1 MSELMGR
8 SSPSCTKMYSA
19 YRPIS
24 FERDMSRITPEE
36 AIQNAR
42 TKFGFDKSTR
52 GNAWQV
58 RHLDRPS
65 EAYYLIELGASDA
78 AVGIATIDADT
89 GEVGVYA
96 ALPGLGAHIAV
107 DAQMAIELANGEK
120 GAQAELVWKPCSAS
134 RSPLYPFW
142 EVRTTSGIKYV
153 DQQRR
158 VVDKLEPTRPGG

>member
-24 FERDMSRITPEE
+24 FESDMVRITPEQ

-42 TKFGFDKSTR
+42 TKFGFDKATH
-52 GNAWQV
+52 GNAWKV
-58 RHLDRPS
+58 RRLDRPS
-65 EAYYLIELGASDA
+65 EAYYLIELGARDA
-78 AVGIATIDADT
+78 VVGIAIVDVDT

-96 ALPGLGAHIAV
+96 ALPGLGVHMAV

-120 GAQAELVWKPCSAS
+120 GSQAELVWKPSSAS
-134 RSPLYPFW
+134 KSPLYPFW
-142 EVRTTSGIKYV
+142 EVRTTRGIKYV
-153 DQQRR
+153 NQQRR
-158 VVDKLEPTRPGG
+158 VLDKLEPTRLGG